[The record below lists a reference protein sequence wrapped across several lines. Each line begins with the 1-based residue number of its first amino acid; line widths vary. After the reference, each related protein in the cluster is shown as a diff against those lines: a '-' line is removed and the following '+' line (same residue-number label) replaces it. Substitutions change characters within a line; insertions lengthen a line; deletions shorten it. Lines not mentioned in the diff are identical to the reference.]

1 MRVVFFGTP
10 EFAVPSLR
18 ALIGEGFDVAAV
30 VTRPDKPRGRSR
42 SRSLPSAVKVAAL
55 EEDIQVVHPT
65 RPSEPGFLETLQ
77 AFKPDIGVVVAYGH
91 ILKPDILAVPH
102 LGFVNVHAS
111 SLPKLRGAAPIQYA
125 ILEGL
130 DETCI
135 SIMKMEAGLDSGPVL
150 LRVPTPMATDET
162 YGELSV
168 RLAELGALALIQG
181 LQLIALDMA
190 EWEAQDETHATH
202 APKITRETA
211 RIDWND
217 SAEDTARRV
226 RAMDPV
232 PGAWTQL
239 KGMDVKLFG
248 PSGADLP
255 VGSGPPPGE
264 IVETRPA
271 LVVAAGDGALQFLDV
286 QPAGKRRMAATDWV
300 TGRGAS
306 VGQRFT

>member
-1 MRVVFFGTP
+1 M
-10 EFAVPSLR
+10 
-18 ALIGEGFDVAAV
+18 
-30 VTRPDKPRGRSR
+30 
-42 SRSLPSAVKVAAL
+42 
-55 EEDIQVVHPT
+55 
-65 RPSEPGFLETLQ
+65 
-77 AFKPDIGVVVAYGH
+77 VVAYGH
-91 ILKPDILAVPH
+91 ILKPDVLAVPQ

-111 SLPKLRGAAPIQYA
+111 SLPKFRGAAPIQYA

-130 DETCI
+130 DETSV

-150 LRVPTPMATDET
+150 LRVPTPVAIDET

-168 RLAELGALALIQG
+168 RLAELGALALIEG
-181 LQLIALDMA
+181 LQLIALDKA
-190 EWEAQDETHATH
+190 EWEPQDETKVTH

-211 RIDWND
+211 RIDWNE

-232 PGAWTQL
+232 PGAWTRL
-239 KGMDVKLFG
+239 EGTDVKLFG

-255 VGSGPPPGE
+255 AESGPPGE

-300 TGRGAS
+300 IGRGAS